1 MLASFVLDSVVLASY
16 PGSFG
21 EATVAYAQYDL
32 SRVPTRGTLYRD
44 ALVHFV
50 L

>member
-1 MLASFVLDSVVLASY
+1 VFASFVLDSVVLASY
-16 PGSFG
+16 PGSLG
-21 EATVAYAQYDL
+21 EATVVYAQYDL

-44 ALVHFV
+44 GLV